1 MKKESSRLRR
11 YRIPVMAATLLIL
24 AAASLVWQ
32 QRDASAQGGQTTI
45 VTVAGGGFAGS
56 VPANQAP
63 MVLPSIVARDPGRGF
78 YVVDNL
84 NQGPVIRFVNTSSNP
99 LTLAGTLIQPNN
111 IGLVAGGGINPFDT
125 AARDAQFG
133 TVSGLTVDPSGNAF
147 YLLDVA
153 TGIRAVNVSPNNFSI
168 NGRNV
173 PPGQVVSLHSIDAN
187 TNQNPKGLALS
198 AAGEFYY
205 IGGSRVFRV
214 SGDNDNPF
222 AGGGTP
228 SQGNG
233 DGGPA
238 TSARIVTPMAIAF
251 DTSGNL
257 LIAEGGD
264 ARSNPGAVRRVDGSN
279 TITTL
284 AGDLFFPVG
293 FGVAPNGTVYVAVGN
308 AQQIVRIDGNRGT
321 PVAGYTSPVN
331 QGSACDTSV
340 TPTCGDGGPATSAGL
355 NLAGS
360 VDGISQAL
368 GADGN
373 GVIIPDLRF
382 GRVRYVNTS
391 GGNVTIANVTVAP
404 NTIQTI
410 VGNGA
415 KPPYDGVAAVSSDI
429 VTPTGVVSDA
439 AGNLYVAD
447 SGQGRIRFI
456 NRTGA
461 PVTLFPGTG
470 SQQTVQPGQIASLN
484 FNVGQPVPEPD
495 PENPQIPP
503 ANNDVAVASFQTPQ
517 GLAIT
522 ANGIFVADSQ
532 AGRRFP
538 NKVTDPYSGIVRF
551 INTSGATVTV
561 CGVSVAPGQIQ
572 DIAGLRPGPGS
583 NPIDI
588 GDGRVATQAIVFATD
603 VAVGTNG
610 NLYIADPGNNR
621 VRVVDAGSGII
632 NTLFSSLNK
641 PSGVSVDSQGRV
653 YIADTGQNR
662 VVRQD
667 TPGGGNFTS
676 IGGTLNQPRDVT
688 IDLTGNVFVTNA
700 GTNQV
705 LQLTDSGNSVVAGNG
720 SRGYSGDGGP
730 AANAALSLPFP
741 GTIPQ
746 TCNIAT
752 LPNNNIVFT
761 DTGNDSVRAL
771 IRASVA
777 VTTVSS
783 ASFAQGQTIA
793 PESLASGFGSGLATT
808 TANAQTN
815 PLPTNLGGTTVTV
828 RDAGNTDRP
837 AGLLFVRSD
846 QVNFQVPA
854 GTVDGPATVTIKAG
868 DGTVSTGS
876 VTVARVSPGLFTAN
890 SNGKGVPAA
899 YILRVKPG
907 GATSNEAVAT
917 FNGTEFVPVD
927 INLGPPGDQIFLILF
942 GTGIR
947 FNNGLA
953 QVMASID
960 GAPFPVAFAGPQGA
974 FVGEDQVN
982 LLIPRSLAGHGPSS
996 LILNVEGK
1004 PSNTVN
1010 LGKIN

>member
-1 MKKESSRLRR
+1 MV
-11 YRIPVMAATLLIL
+11 YR
-24 AAASLVWQ
+24 
-32 QRDASAQGGQTTI
+32 
-45 VTVAGGGFAGS
+45 
-56 VPANQAP
+56 
-63 MVLPSIVARDPGRGF
+63 
-78 YVVDNL
+78 
-84 NQGPVIRFVNTSSNP
+84 
-99 LTLAGTLIQPNN
+99 
-111 IGLVAGGGINPFDT
+111 
-125 AARDAQFG
+125 
-133 TVSGLTVDPSGNAF
+133 
-147 YLLDVA
+147 
-153 TGIRAVNVSPNNFSI
+153 
-168 NGRNV
+168 
-173 PPGQVVSLHSIDAN
+173 
-187 TNQNPKGLALS
+187 KLS
-198 AAGEFYY
+198 
-205 IGGSRVFRV
+205 
-214 SGDNDNPF
+214 
-222 AGGGTP
+222 
-228 SQGNG
+228 
-233 DGGPA
+233 
-238 TSARIVTPMAIAF
+238 
-251 DTSGNL
+251 
-257 LIAEGGD
+257 
-264 ARSNPGAVRRVDGSN
+264 
-279 TITTL
+279 
-284 AGDLFFPVG
+284 
-293 FGVAPNGTVYVAVGN
+293 
-308 AQQIVRIDGNRGT
+308 
-321 PVAGYTSPVN
+321 
-331 QGSACDTSV
+331 
-340 TPTCGDGGPATSAGL
+340 
-355 NLAGS
+355 
-360 VDGISQAL
+360 

-404 NTIQTI
+404 NTINTI

-415 KPPYDGVAAVSSDI
+415 KPPYDGVPAVSSDI

-439 AGNLYVAD
+439 AGNLYIAD
-447 SGQGRIRFI
+447 SGQGRIRFV

-461 PVTLFPGTG
+461 AVTLFPGTG

-522 ANGIFVADSQ
+522 PNGIFVADSQ

-603 VAVGTNG
+603 VAVGANG

-632 NTLFSSLNK
+632 NTLFSSLSK

-688 IDLTGNVFVTNA
+688 IDLNGNVFVTNA
-700 GTNQV
+700 GTSQV

-730 AANAALSLPFP
+730 AANAALSLPVP

-793 PESLASGFGSGLATT
+793 PESLASGFGSGLATA
-808 TANAQTN
+808 TASAQTN

-828 RDAGNTDRP
+828 RDAGNTDRQ

-854 GTVDGPATVTIKAG
+854 GTVDGPATVTITAG
-868 DGTVSTGS
+868 DANRLDGKCHCGS
-876 VTVARVSPGLFTAN
+876 RLARAVHCQLERQGCSSCL
-890 SNGKGVPAA
+890 
-899 YILRVKPG
+899 YI
-907 GATSNEAVAT
+907 
-917 FNGTEFVPVD
+917 
-927 INLGPPGDQIFLILF
+927 
-942 GTGIR
+942 
-947 FNNGLA
+947 
-953 QVMASID
+953 
-960 GAPFPVAFAGPQGA
+960 
-974 FVGEDQVN
+974 
-982 LLIPRSLAGHGPSS
+982 
-996 LILNVEGK
+996 EG
-1004 PSNTVN
+1004 
-1010 LGKIN
+1010 